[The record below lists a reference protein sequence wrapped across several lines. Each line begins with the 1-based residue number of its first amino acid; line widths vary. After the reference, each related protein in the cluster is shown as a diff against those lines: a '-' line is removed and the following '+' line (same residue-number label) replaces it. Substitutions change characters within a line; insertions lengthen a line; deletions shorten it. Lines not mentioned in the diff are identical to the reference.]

1 MLNQYK
7 FKIAA
12 YSQKEVFKISGY
24 HKPNPYRN
32 LPKIISKEAKYT
44 EIKKKNSCNRG
55 TKKERNFNKNIKQI
69 LKY

>member
-44 EIKKKNSCNRG
+44 EIKKKTHVIEGQRKRG
-55 TKKERNFNKNIKQI
+55 TSIKI
-69 LKY
+69 